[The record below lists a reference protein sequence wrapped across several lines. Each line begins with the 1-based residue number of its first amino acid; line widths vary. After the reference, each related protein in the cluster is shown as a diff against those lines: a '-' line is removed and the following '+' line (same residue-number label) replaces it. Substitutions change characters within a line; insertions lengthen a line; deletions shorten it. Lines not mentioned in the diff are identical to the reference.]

1 MYFQQTK
8 EHNNKT
14 NNSQLSK
21 KKRKREKEN
30 IPKISERW
38 RKAGTM
44 EKRCDRERERE
55 KNGCVNSRES

>member
-21 KKRKREKEN
+21 KKEREKEN

-44 EKRCDRERERE
+44 EKRCDRKREGEERLC
-55 KNGCVNSRES
+55 K